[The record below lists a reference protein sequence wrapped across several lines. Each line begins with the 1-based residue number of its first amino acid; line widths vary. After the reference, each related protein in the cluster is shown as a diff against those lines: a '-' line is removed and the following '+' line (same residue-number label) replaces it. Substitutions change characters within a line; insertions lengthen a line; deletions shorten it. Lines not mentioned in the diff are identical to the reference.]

1 MFRIAS
7 ACGIALSGLA
17 TNAALAQSYPAKPL
31 RFIVGFAPGGAPDTM
46 TRLFA
51 DRLPVAL
58 GQPIVVEN
66 RPAAG
71 GLVAAENVSKA
82 PPDGYVLLSTVFV
95 HGECVVRSRPGEER
109 PLRSGQR
116 LRRHHAATSASAA
129 RQALT

>member
-7 ACGIALSGLA
+7 AWAIALSGLA

-82 PPDGYVLLSTVFV
+82 PPDGYVLLSTVTASFV
-95 HGECVVRSRPGEER
+95 PALVKNVPYDPFNDFAGIA
-109 PLRSGQR
+109 
-116 LRRHHAATSASAA
+116 AATSASAA